1 MIVLP
6 YAFLYNKNFYII
18 IAIVTFVLL
27 GGGFLSTMIEL
38 LINDPWQFC
47 LKYILKV
54 KELLSAI
61 RNAKDLEELNKIE
74 EDLSFIFLTKIKMHY
89 STLSCLFT
97 TFWCD
102 QVYLILFCLI
112 FYPKPQKK

>member
-74 EDLSFIFLTKIKMHY
+74 EHVSYKRPTRKA
-89 STLSCLFT
+89 
-97 TFWCD
+97 
-102 QVYLILFCLI
+102 
-112 FYPKPQKK
+112 